1 LTASIQSA
9 SLFGSLFVS
18 FLVAL
23 VNAMFGM
30 GFYYFFQVD
39 RHARQ
44 IRVFPL
50 LAIAILLFNF
60 GYGLIKI
67 GLYTE
72 EDDGIVVALIQGNIG
87 SDEKWENEQITNVL
101 EIYEDLTRQAVAESG
116 AQIVLFPETAINYSL
131 NLPSR
136 QKERQRLSDLAVQEN
151 ILLFVGTFDCQSST
165 DEEEV
170 LTYNAIVAFFP
181 NGEIEEIPYY
191 KRHLVPFGEY
201 VPMETFFRTC
211 MPFLAE
217 MNLFDGTLEAG
228 EDPAILETEFGSFGR
243 LICYDSIYES
253 LSRDSVANGAEIL
266 LLSTND
272 SWYKDSP
279 AVYMHNAHSKLRA
292 VENGRYVLRAANTGV
307 SSIINPLGETEEE
320 LGPLLTG
327 YVTGKV
333 HFSSERTLYSY
344 IGDSFIFVCFGV
356 ILVESFL
363 KIRQYRQKRE
373 TNHDISKGL
382 GR

>member
-1 LTASIQSA
+1 
-9 SLFGSLFVS
+9 
-18 FLVAL
+18 
-23 VNAMFGM
+23 
-30 GFYYFFQVD
+30 
-39 RHARQ
+39 
-44 IRVFPL
+44 
-50 LAIAILLFNF
+50 
-60 GYGLIKI
+60 
-67 GLYTE
+67 
-72 EDDGIVVALIQGNIG
+72 
-87 SDEKWENEQITNVL
+87 
-101 EIYEDLTRQAVAESG
+101 
-116 AQIVLFPETAINYSL
+116 
-131 NLPSR
+131 
-136 QKERQRLSDLAVQEN
+136 
-151 ILLFVGTFDCQSST
+151 
-165 DEEEV
+165 
-170 LTYNAIVAFFP
+170 
-181 NGEIEEIPYY
+181 
-191 KRHLVPFGEY
+191 
-201 VPMETFFRTC
+201 